1 MKLYNA
7 KRKLYNAN
15 KLLYIN
21 LKKKK
26 NIATN
31 VDPMCCT
38 HDYII
43 VNENMLFKS
52 KNGSLFEYVC

>member
-1 MKLYNA
+1 MQKENYTMQINFYISIW
-7 KRKLYNAN
+7 KR
-15 KLLYIN
+15 
-21 LKKKK
+21 K

-52 KNGSLFEYVC
+52 KNGSLFEYIC